1 MKKFFIL
8 LFIVL
13 FTIPIQ
19 VVSSDLGLIPK
30 PNQIEDLNGSFI
42 FNKKTKWIV
51 ISKENQQVAN
61 QLIGYF
67 NLVKSWNYISVVS
80 QRVQSNSVVF
90 TINSNLPKEGYKLN
104 VTPQMIRI
112 EASSNNGFFYALQT
126 LRQLLPPQINAGKY
140 LPEVIMSVPCVN
152 IIDTPRFG
160 YRGFML
166 DVSRYFMPKKDVLR
180 LIDLLAYHKINY
192 FHWHLTDDNGWR
204 IEIKKY
210 PRLTDIGAWRVDRS
224 QNFPMRRNAEFGE
237 AATQGG
243 FYTQDDIREVVKYA
257 QERFV
262 EIIPEIEMPAHA
274 NAALAAYPNLTC
286 PVVDHFVSVLPGI
299 GGKNAATTFCAGND
313 SVFTFLE
320 NVLSEVIQLF
330 PSKYIHIGGDEA
342 NKQNWEKCP
351 KCQARMKMNNIPN
364 EEELQSYF
372 MKQINIFLIRHN
384 KHLMGWDELV
394 DSEIPQG
401 ATILGWRGNGDA
413 AEIAGAKGFKFI
425 KSPDMKYYLIRYQ
438 GPQWF
443 EPFTY
448 SGNSTL
454 KDVYDYEP
462 LGKSVPDSVSKNML
476 GIESCL
482 WTEFVKSPQDAYYL
496 IFPRLAAFAESAWTQ
511 PENKN
516 WSDFIARTDK
526 VLPVYEFTGIN
537 FAKSMFNI
545 EHKVRPVN
553 GKLRVELSSIRPDL
567 EIRYTTNETESNNQS
582 TLYNSALIVEP
593 GTNIRARTFLNGVA
607 VGEIL
612 PLNIIKDKAIGAN
625 ISSENSNAYELING
639 IRASEKLT
647 DGEWIDLY
655 DTDFECII
663 ELPEAITCSKIGLGM
678 LNNVGIGVHLPS
690 EIVFSVSNDKQN
702 FRPVLTKTYN
712 EKQRFQNGMFRFTEQ
727 FDMGEQTFKYMKIN
741 AKKPGVCPPDMQ
753 RSGQKNRMAF
763 DEVLLN

>member
-1 MKKFFIL
+1 MNKLIL
-8 LFIVL
+8 LFTILIVN
-13 FTIPIQ
+13 FIQ
-19 VVSSDLGLIPK
+19 VAGSGLGIIPL
-30 PNQIEDLNGSFI
+30 PNHIQETEGCFTFDI
-42 FNKKTKWIV
+42 KTKWIV
-51 ISKENQQVAN
+51 EDIEQQRITK
-61 QLIGYF
+61 QLTNRFFTVSSWYYRVDIGK
-67 NLVKSWNYISVVS
+67 KSNT
-80 QRVQSNSVVF
+80 NSIVF
-90 TINSNLPKEGYKLN
+90 KTNTDLPNEGYKLN
-104 VTPQMIRI
+104 VTTKLISI
-112 EASSNNGFFYALQT
+112 EASSSNGFFNAVQT
-126 LRQLLPPQINAGKY
+126 LRQLLPPQINSGVFIQNVKWS
-140 LPEVIMSVPCVN
+140 IPCVK
-152 IIDTPRFG
+152 IADSPRFG

-204 IEIKKY
+204 IQIKKY

-299 GGKNAATTFCAGND
+299 GGKNANIIYCAGND
-313 SVFTFLE
+313 SVFSFLE
-320 NVLSEVIQLF
+320 DVLTEVMELF

-342 NKQNWEKCP
+342 NKGNWEKCP

-372 MKQINIFLIRHN
+372 IKRINKFLISHN

-401 ATILGWRGNGDA
+401 TTILGWRGNGDA

-482 WTEFVKSPQDAYYL
+482 WTEFVKSPHDAYYM

-526 VLPVYEFTGIN
+526 VLPAYEFAGIN

-545 EHKVRPVN
+545 DHKVRPAN
-553 GKLRVELSSIRPDL
+553 GKLSVELSSIRPDL
-567 EIRYTTNETESNNQS
+567 EIRYTTNETEPDNQS
-582 TLYNSALIVEP
+582 TLYKSALIVEP
-593 GTNIRARTFLNGVA
+593 GTNIRARTFLNGIA
-607 VGEIL
+607 MGEIL

-663 ELPEAITCSKIGLGM
+663 EFQEAITCSKIALGM

-702 FRPVLTKTYN
+702 FKPVLTKTYN

-727 FDMGEQTFKYMKIN
+727 FDMGEQTFKYLKIN

>member
-1 MKKFFIL
+1 MNKLIL
-8 LFIVL
+8 LFTILIVN
-13 FTIPIQ
+13 TIQ
-19 VVSSDLGLIPK
+19 VAGSGLGIIPL
-30 PNQIEDLNGSFI
+30 PNHIQEMEGCFTFDI
-42 FNKKTKWIV
+42 KTKWIV
-51 ISKENQQVAN
+51 ENIEQQRITK
-61 QLIGYF
+61 QLTDRFCTVSTLNYRVDIGK
-67 NLVKSWNYISVVS
+67 KSNT
-80 QRVQSNSVVF
+80 NSIVF
-90 TINSNLPKEGYKLN
+90 KTNTDLPNEGYKLN
-104 VTPQMIRI
+104 VKTKLIII
-112 EASSNNGFFYALQT
+112 EASSSNGFFNAVQT
-126 LRQLLPPQINAGKY
+126 LRQLLPPQINSGVFIQNVKW
-140 LPEVIMSVPCVN
+140 SVPCVK
-152 IIDTPRFG
+152 ITDTPRFG

-394 DSEIPQG
+394 DSEIHQG